1 MAERKRFSLIAG
13 ALFALAIAAPA
24 AANEVAVM
32 NSESVLNNSAVG
44 QHIRTRLEEIAAEM
58 ESEISDQGTPLQERW
73 QEFQAETSS
82 LTAEALQESPEIME
96 RGRELQGEIFQLNVT
111 EQVLARE
118 LVATRVQAMQP
129 VREALDEVLNAI
141 VEEREI
147 DVLVER
153 EVLIFAGDAAD
164 ITELVIERLDE
175 ALSEVEVERVR
186 IPVEEVEEATE
197 E

>member
-1 MAERKRFSLIAG
+1 MAERKRFSLLVG
-13 ALFALAIAAPA
+13 ALFALAMAAPA

-32 NSESVLNNSAVG
+32 DSDTVLNNSAVG

-58 ESEISDQGTPLQERW
+58 EAEITEQGTPLQERW
-73 QEFQAETSS
+73 QEFQEETSS
-82 LTAEALQESPEIME
+82 LTAEALQEDPEIME

-141 VEEREI
+141 VEERNI

-153 EVLIFAGDAAD
+153 GVLIFAGDAAN
-164 ITELVIERLDE
+164 ITDLVVERLDAE
-175 ALSEVEVERVR
+175 LSEVEVERVR